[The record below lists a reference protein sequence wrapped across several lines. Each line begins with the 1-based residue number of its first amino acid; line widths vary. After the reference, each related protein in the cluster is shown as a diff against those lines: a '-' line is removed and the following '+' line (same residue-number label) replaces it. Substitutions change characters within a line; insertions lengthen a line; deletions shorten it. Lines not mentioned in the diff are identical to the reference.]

1 MQSLTFITFG
11 RNLKGALEIKEALG
25 GIPFVRLL
33 GECDNAEKFL
43 SEVQR
48 LRPSAAVIISDPANY
63 EQDLLLVKKLAT
75 TSAGTAIIT
84 AAYDCSPSFVLA
96 SMRSG
101 AREVLQLPIIT
112 DELQT
117 VLKSVGEC
125 SDSAESSEKRGR
137 VVAVYSGKGGVGVSF
152 LATNLAAA
160 MNVPTLLVDLNLQ
173 TGDAA
178 SFLGVEPK
186 YTLSDFV
193 LNRNRLD
200 DSLISSLITQHSPQ
214 LALLPAPLEPHE
226 AEEIQASSVT
236 EVIHLLSR
244 TYECVVLDLPH
255 TFDPLSI
262 AALDLADEILLV
274 MTLDI
279 PGIRATKRALK
290 VFGRLGY
297 TSEKVQVVVNRWSK
311 RTDVDLNKVEAHLN
325 EQLIG
330 LVPNDYRSVIESI
343 NLGRPLVQAE
353 PSSKLTAEIKR
364 IAAKVSGHHHTT
376 SAQPRKGLLSGVFGG
391 RTKPERSF
399 QLVELR
405 ESA

>member
-1 MQSLTFITFG
+1 MQSLTFITFD
-11 RNLKGALEIKEALG
+11 RDLKGALEIKEALG
-25 GIPFVRLL
+25 RNPVVRLL
-33 GECDNAEKFL
+33 GECNNPDKFFA
-43 SEVQR
+43 EVQR
-48 LRPSAAVIISDPANY
+48 LRPSAVVMVLDPSNY
-63 EQDLLLVKKLAT
+63 EKDLLLVKKLSEL
-75 TSAGTAIIT
+75 SAGTVVIT
-84 AAYDCSPSFVLA
+84 AAYNCSPSFVLA

-112 DELQT
+112 DELHT
-117 VLKSVGEC
+117 VLNRTAEFSESVETSQKC
-125 SDSAESSEKRGR
+125 GR
-137 VVAVYSGKGGVGVSF
+137 VVAVFSGKGGVGVSF

-160 MNVPTLLVDLNLQ
+160 LDQQTLLVDLNLQ

-178 SFLGVEPK
+178 SFLGIEPR
-186 YTLSDFV
+186 YTLTDFV

-200 DSLISSLITQHSPQ
+200 DSLIGSMITQHSPQ
-214 LALLPAPLEPHE
+214 LSLLPAPLEPHE
-226 AEEIQASSVT
+226 ADDIDATNVT
-236 EVIHLLSR
+236 EVMRLLSR
-244 TYECVVLDLPH
+244 KYECVVLDLPH

-262 AALDLADEILLV
+262 AALDMADDILLV

-297 TSEKVQVVVNRWSK
+297 ASEKIHVVVNRWSK
-311 RTDVDLNKVEAHLN
+311 GAAVDLSKVEAHLD

-330 LVPNDYRSVIESI
+330 LVPNDYRKVIESI

-364 IAAKVSGHHHTT
+364 IAAKVSGIEHTT
-376 SAQPRKGLLSGVFGG
+376 SAPPRKGLLSGMFG
-391 RTKPERSF
+391 RQKTQVSF
-399 QLVELR
+399 ELMELA